1 MRLGSTF
8 MQTVGQVCVH
18 TASSVGGVFIHSLSV
33 FMQIVVSE
41 GLFMQIVGSG
51 CVQSDSGVRG
61 YVHVDFG
68 DLGMCSF
75 PHPN

>member
-1 MRLGSTF
+1 
-8 MQTVGQVCVH
+8 MQR
-18 TASSVGGVFIHSLSV
+18 
-33 FMQIVVSE
+33 VVSE

-75 PHPN
+75 PHPD